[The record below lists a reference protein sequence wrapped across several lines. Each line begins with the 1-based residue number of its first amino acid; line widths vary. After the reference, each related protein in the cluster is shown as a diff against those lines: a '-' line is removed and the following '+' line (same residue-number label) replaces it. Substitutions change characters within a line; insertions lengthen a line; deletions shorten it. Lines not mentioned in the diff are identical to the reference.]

1 MKSPLPARIDQ
12 YEIVDL
18 VGEGGMGRVD
28 RTRDT
33 RLGRTVAI
41 KIVSPTLAVD
51 PDRLYRFEQ
60 EAPPPRSIIPS
71 LGDRGVVQASHP
83 TALFSTPLPVIII
96 SAWCCSAREVG
107 IGRQSARSTIAVS
120 DRRRL

>member
-1 MKSPLPARIDQ
+1 MKRPLPARIDQ

-60 EAPPPRSIIPS
+60 EA
-71 LGDRGVVQASHP
+71 
-83 TALFSTPLPVIII
+83 
-96 SAWCCSAREVG
+96 
-107 IGRQSARSTIAVS
+107 RSTAALNHPVAWRS
-120 DRRRL
+120 TAAGDHYQRRVLLS

>member
-1 MKSPLPARIDQ
+1 MKRPLPARIDQ

-28 RTRDT
+28 RARDT

-51 PDRLYRFEQ
+51 PDRLYRFGQ
-60 EAPPPRSIIPS
+60 EARSAAALNHPVAWRS
-71 LGDRGVVQASHP
+71 RRGAGQSPHG
-83 TALFSTPLPVIII
+83 ALFHT
-96 SAWCCSAREVG
+96 AAG
-107 IGRQSARSTIAVS
+107 DHYQ
-120 DRRRL
+120 RLVLLN

>member
-1 MKSPLPARIDQ
+1 MKIDQ

-41 KIVSPTLAVD
+41 PSLESRAPRRSCHLRWRSN

-60 EAPPPRSIIPS
+60 EA
-71 LGDRGVVQASHP
+71 
-83 TALFSTPLPVIII
+83 
-96 SAWCCSAREVG
+96 
-107 IGRQSARSTIAVS
+107 RSTAALNHPVAWRS
-120 DRRRL
+120 RRGAGQSPRGAHFDTAAGDHYQRRVLLN

>member
-1 MKSPLPARIDQ
+1 VSTASSSDEESLPARIDQ

-60 EAPPPRSIIPS
+60 EA
-71 LGDRGVVQASHP
+71 
-83 TALFSTPLPVIII
+83 
-96 SAWCCSAREVG
+96 
-107 IGRQSARSTIAVS
+107 RSTAALNHPVAWRS
-120 DRRRL
+120 RCGAGQSPRGAHFHTAAGDHYQRRVLLN